1 VPDDLGRR
9 EELLVSAG
17 DEDVDHGGG
26 QRPEDVDDRGA
37 RRALPDRRDELHEAL
52 LAPGEREVLLRRE
65 VVEDRLLGDVGG
77 GRDLGDGDAVEAA
90 LGEEPAGRG
99 GDGLASGALLAC
111 AKAFVLCA

>member
-1 VPDDLGRR
+1 MPGTRSSSAAPD
-9 EELLVSAG
+9 VSAIA
-17 DEDVDHGGG
+17 V
-26 QRPEDVDDRGA
+26 VTT
-37 RRALPDRRDELHEAL
+37 